1 MTQICADKT
10 QISASHRR
18 VASYLRLS
26 TIIMKKITPKQYAT
40 SLYESI
46 KDAHGEELTQRIRI
60 FLLLI
65 KKRKDLKNLNKIYQA
80 FIKVYQVNERI
91 LSAEV
96 ITSHQLSNI
105 VKEEIINWLKK
116 ETKRSA
122 GIKEI
127 IDPEI
132 LGGVI
137 IKYEDTVV
145 DGSLRNKLNKLKESL
160 IK

>member
-1 MTQICADKT
+1 
-10 QISASHRR
+10 
-18 VASYLRLS
+18 
-26 TIIMKKITPKQYAT
+26 MKKITPKQYAT

-46 KDAHGEELTQRIRI
+46 KDSHGEELTQRIRN

-65 KKRKDLKNLNKIYQA
+65 KKRKDLKNLKKIYQA
-80 FIKVYQVNERI
+80 FIEVYQYGEGI

-96 ITSHQLSNI
+96 ITSRELSQK

-122 GIKEI
+122 DIKEI

-137 IKYEDTVV
+137 IKYEDTIV
-145 DGSLRNKLNKLKESL
+145 DASLKNKLNRLKESL